1 MEHQQE
7 EALMFAHG
15 DIMERDL
22 QRLTFFKGLSYGPK
36 NELIYHW
43 NIAHFDYWI
52 TMSYEAEVEDDSW
65 EGGIKPEGVRFIT
78 EMPNTSWISLGFGDS
93 MTETDMISWNALAED
108 T

>member
-1 MEHQQE
+1 
-7 EALMFAHG
+7 
-15 DIMERDL
+15 
-22 QRLTFFKGLSYGPK
+22 
-36 NELIYHW
+36 
-43 NIAHFDYWI
+43 
-52 TMSYEAEVEDDSW
+52 MSYEAEVEDDSW